1 MATFSRV
8 CGGVLAGVGML
19 TLTGCLRSEVTHTIY
34 VSPSGV
40 VWSAMEK
47 DVRSD
52 EADAGLALAEEN
64 DYVLAARTDQQPIA
78 AALRR
83 LGARPVTTTWLRRER
98 PYTLVTEGRFADL
111 RQLALAM
118 IRDAGLDGDASL
130 ARDGCRSTL
139 TIRVDLAS
147 GSSASGDTAVDALL
161 ADADAYRLVLTQGR
175 FVAADGFLIQEDG
188 AVATLDEMKSPTD
201 GVVTMTLA
209 WVDDRCIAGL

>member
-8 CGGVLAGVGML
+8 CGGVVAAVGVLA
-19 TLTGCLRSEVTHTIY
+19 LTGCLRSEVTHTIY

-52 EADAGLALAEEN
+52 EADAGKGLAEEH
-64 DYVLAARTDQQPIA
+64 DYLLAARTEQQPIA
-78 AALRR
+78 ASLRR

-98 PYTLVTEGRFADL
+98 PYTVVTEGRFADL

-118 IRDAGLDGDASL
+118 IRNAGMQGDASL
-130 ARDGCRSTL
+130 VRDGCRTTL
-139 TIRVDLAS
+139 TIRIDLAS

-161 ADADAYRLVLTQGR
+161 ADADAYRLVLTEGR
-175 FVAADGFLIQEDG
+175 FVSADGFVIEEDG
-188 AVATLDEMKSPTD
+188 AVATLDGTKSPTD

-209 WVDDRCIAGL
+209 WNSGC

>member
-8 CGGVLAGVGML
+8 CGGMLTAAGVL

-40 VWSAMEK
+40 IWSAMEK

-52 EADAGLALAEEN
+52 EADAGKGLAEEH
-64 DYVLAARTDQQPIA
+64 DYLLAARAEQQPIA
-78 AALRR
+78 AGLRR

-98 PYTLVTEGRFADL
+98 PYSVVTEGRFADL

-118 IRDAGLDGDASL
+118 IRNAGMQGDASL
-130 ARDGCRSTL
+130 VTEGRRTTL
-139 TIRVDLAS
+139 TIRIDLAS
-147 GSSASGDTAVDALL
+147 GSNASGDTAVDALL
-161 ADADAYRLVLTQGR
+161 ADADAYRLVLTEGR
-175 FVAADGFLIQEDG
+175 FVAADGFVIEEDG
-188 AVATLDEMKSPTD
+188 AVATLDETKSPAD

-209 WVDDRCIAGL
+209 WTIP

>member
-8 CGGVLAGVGML
+8 CGGVLTAVGVL

-52 EADAGLALAEEN
+52 EADAGKGLAEEH
-64 DYVLAARTDQQPIA
+64 DYLLAARAEQQPIA

-83 LGARPVTTTWLRRER
+83 LGARSVTTTWMRRER
-98 PYTLVTEGRFADL
+98 PYTVVTEGRFADL
-111 RQLALAM
+111 RQLVVAM
-118 IRDAGLDGDASL
+118 LRDAGLEGDASL
-130 ARDGCRSTL
+130 VTEGRRTTL
-139 TIRVDLAS
+139 TIRIDLAS
-147 GSSASGDTAVDALL
+147 GSSASGDTAIDALL
-161 ADADAYRLVLTQGR
+161 ADADAYRLVLTDGR
-175 FVAADGFLIQEDG
+175 FVAADGFVIEEDG
-188 AVATLDEMKSPTD
+188 AVATLDETKSPTD

-209 WVDDRCIAGL
+209 WTIP